1 MFHIEQNKAVQVPES
16 EKEILGVLEKPGEM
30 IKEQSKMFHVKQN
43 KAVQVSKSEKEI
55 LRALGKVDEMR
66 NQEILIS

>member
-16 EKEILGVLEKPGEM
+16 EKEILGALEKPGEM
-30 IKEQSKMFHVKQN
+30 IKAQSKMFHVKQN
-43 KAVQVSKSEKEI
+43 KAVQVSKSEI

-66 NQEILIS
+66 NQEILISW